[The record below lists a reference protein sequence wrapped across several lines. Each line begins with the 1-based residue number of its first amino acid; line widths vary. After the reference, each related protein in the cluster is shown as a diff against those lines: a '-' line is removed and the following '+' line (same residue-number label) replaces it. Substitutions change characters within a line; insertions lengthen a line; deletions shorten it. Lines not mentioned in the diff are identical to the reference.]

1 MAFTSLTTQMQ
12 AYTMHNLG
20 RLALPRAKHTHT
32 HTHPDSKHHKS
43 GAQKRTLERQ
53 SEALS

>member
-32 HTHPDSKHHKS
+32 HPDSKHHKS